1 MKTVILIT
9 KNMHCNSC
17 QILIEDELESLDG
30 VTEAIS
36 DYKKQETKVTFEES
50 KVSIGD
56 LTAAIKRAGNYEV
69 EVKG

>member
-1 MKTVILIT
+1 MKTITLVT

-17 QILIEDELESLDG
+17 QILIENELESIDG

-36 DYKKQETKVTFEES
+36 DYKKQETKVTYDEK
-50 KVSIGD
+50 KVTVAALEAVIKLAGD
-56 LTAAIKRAGNYEV
+56 YEV